1 MTRRQPSKGLLASFV
16 AAWRRGQAGWP
27 TGFVIVQVPNAP
39 LLVALAGSVVARA
52 TERRAAGSA
61 KAIGRLALGVFAYL
75 EITHGAN
82 WLRRALGVAV
92 AVWLVIK
99 LGRDLR

>member
-1 MTRRQPSKGLLASFV
+1 VTDG
-16 AAWRRGQAGWP
+16 
-27 TGFVIVQVPNAP
+27 
-39 LLVALAGSVVARA
+39 
-52 TERRAAGSA
+52 RAAGSA
-61 KAIGRLALGVFAYL
+61 EATARLALGVFAYL

-82 WLRRALGVAV
+82 WLRRALGGAV

>member
-1 MTRRQPSKGLLASFV
+1 MTRQQPHEGLLAAFV

-39 LLVALAGSVVARA
+39 LLVALAGSVVAGV
-52 TERRAAGSA
+52 TDGRAAGSA
-61 KAIGRLALGVFAYL
+61 EATGRLALGVFAYL

-82 WLRRALGVAV
+82 WLRRALGAAV

-99 LGRDLR
+99 LGDLR